1 MFAISKIDLCKTS
14 KKKKKKKNGLLT
26 VHFELYQL
34 REFILLCRV
43 QIDMTPISFLKRRDS
58 PSE

>member
-1 MFAISKIDLCKTS
+1 MFAISKIDLYKTS
-14 KKKKKKKNGLLT
+14 KKKKKNELLT

>member
-1 MFAISKIDLCKTS
+1 MFATSKIDLYKTS
-14 KKKKKKKNGLLT
+14 KKKKKNGLLT